1 MTQPPASRRLKH
13 ALAIIVGAIT
23 LCWPAFYNRYPLLF
37 PDSLGYI
44 EAGSPV
50 ARALFLHQLSADYG
64 MRSLIYALGIL
75 PFHWLITPWPIIA
88 LHALITAWVLWLVLR
103 SITARSV
110 LPRRTATYFLAI
122 ITTLSALT
130 SASWYVSL
138 IMPDIL
144 GPTLYLAIYLIVFAR
159 ETLSKTERI
168 LLAIIACWAVASHAT
183 HLMLGGLNCAALGV
197 LLARKSF
204 RHHTRAV
211 AEVAAILIIAA
222 LAQIGL
228 NAYLYGQ
235 PVLDARRPPYLMAR
249 VLGDGTG
256 RDYLKTHCPQA
267 KLVLCD
273 SVDNLPTNDDEF
285 LWAEGSIWSTAD
297 DEKQQQLRREEMP
310 FVLATIRAYPRE
322 QLTKSLDNSWQQL
335 TNFDVDDFDSNT
347 WMDAALPNVIPGA
360 NIPYAHSLQS
370 RSALPE
376 NIFSTIQFWLV
387 IASLLF
393 VLISL
398 PILWRHRNIKLFA
411 LSLLILPTVLANGV
425 LTAVLSDLDG
435 RYQARVIWLIPFLAL
450 LLLADHIAL
459 ARNKNATA

>member
-1 MTQPPASRRLKH
+1 MNETPAVRRIQH
-13 ALAIIVGAIT
+13 ALAIVAGAIT

-50 ARALFLHQLSADYG
+50 ARALFLHERSADYG

-75 PFHWLITPWPIIA
+75 PFHWLVTPWPIVFF
-88 LHALITAWVLWLVLR
+88 HAIITAWILWLVV
-103 SITARSV
+103 RSV
-110 LPRRTATYFLAI
+110 LPRNTAAYFLAV
-122 ITTLSALT
+122 TAVLSALT

-144 GPTLYLAIYLIVFAR
+144 GPALYLAIYLIVFAR
-159 ETLSKTERI
+159 ETLTRTERI
-168 LLAIIACWAVASHAT
+168 LLAIAACWAVASHAT
-183 HLMLGGLNCAALGV
+183 HLMLGGLICGALVV
-197 LLARKSF
+197 LLLFKSF
-204 RHHTRAV
+204 RRHTRAI
-211 AEVAAILIIAA
+211 AEVAAILIVAA
-222 LAQIGL
+222 VAQIAL

-256 RDYLKTHCPQA
+256 RDYLKAHCPQA
-267 KLVLCD
+267 KFVLCE
-273 SVDNLPTNDDEF
+273 SVDHLPSNDDEF
-285 LWAEGSIWSTAD
+285 LWAEGAIWTTASP
-297 DEKQQQLRREEMP
+297 EKQQQLRREEMP

-322 QLTKSLDNSWQQL
+322 QLAKSLDNSWQQL

-360 NIPYAHSLQS
+360 DIPYKRSLQS

-376 NIFSTIQFWLV
+376 NSFSTMQFWVV

-393 VLISL
+393 VLFSL
-398 PILWRHRNIKLFA
+398 PILWRHRSIRLFV
-411 LSLLILPTVLANGV
+411 LSLLVLPTVLANGV

-435 RYQARVIWLIPFLAL
+435 RYQARVIWLVPLLAL
-450 LLLADHIAL
+450 LMLADHIAL
-459 ARNKNATA
+459 SRNKNAAA